1 MCSAHVSDLI
11 IVRNK
16 FHCCRSLPFSLLNG
30 FSIKETVKILCLN
43 SNFLNSFQ
51 TAVSNLGSSES
62 CKDVPGKKFL
72 EKKPGNKNFG
82 KKSEFS

>member
-16 FHCCRSLPFSLLNG
+16 FNCCLSLPLSLG
-30 FSIKETVKILCLN
+30 FLLKRLLN

-62 CKDVPGKKFL
+62 CKDVPGKK
-72 EKKPGNKNFG
+72 GSG
-82 KKSEFS
+82 KKNWE